1 MVSLELRR
9 PVRARPSAGA
19 GYRRSLVP
27 VSDGPGGEL
36 AADLACRFA
45 GDKHAVVVA
54 LAPIEIPL
62 EMPLDVPA
70 REEEARAHVLLER
83 ALAIGASYG
92 VRLVPRTVRTR
103 SAADAILEE
112 ASSGRAEI
120 IVLGVPQGRRLGATA
135 EFVLKH
141 ATCRVMLA
149 SSPPPAE

>member
-9 PVRARPSAGA
+9 PVRAHPSASA
-19 GYRRSLVP
+19 GYRRTLVP
-27 VSDGPGGEL
+27 VTEGPGGEL
-36 AADLACRFA
+36 AVDLACRFA
-45 GDKHAVVVA
+45 ADKHAVLVA

-70 REEEARAHVLLER
+70 HEEEARAHALLER
-83 ALAIGASYG
+83 ALAIGGLYG
-92 VRLVPRTVRTR
+92 VRVVPRTVRTR

-112 ASSGRAEI
+112 ASEGQAEI
-120 IVLGVPQGRRLGATA
+120 VVLGAPNGPRLGSTV

-141 ATCRVMLA
+141 APCRVMLA